1 MTKYSLSQIAYLL
14 NVPCT
19 ENRPV
24 TGVCADSRILNNGEL
39 FFALP
44 GGRVDGHQ
52 FLEQVAAKGA
62 SGAVVSRSA
71 NIPQLNIPL
80 LVVEDPLNALQTLA
94 KNLLAVN
101 QPKIIGVTGS
111 IGKTTTKDFITQLLK
126 HRFHVASSPG
136 NSNSQIG
143 LPLTILNH
151 TTGAE
156 EILVLEM
163 GMTHKGNIR
172 GLVEIAPPDVALITT
187 TTLVHSCNF
196 NSLEE
201 IGHAKAEIFSH
212 PKTRIGILD
221 QRIVN
226 FEELSH
232 VGRCQKIAFALES
245 PSADYTIFDKG
256 HNLIVKAPDG
266 QVELPPL
273 PVLGKHNRHN
283 FLAAIAAVRSVGVSW
298 DDISASV
305 ETLQLPERR
314 LEVIEKNGV
323 LFINDSY
330 NACPLSLKA
339 ALDTLPDPK
348 EGGKSIA
355 VIGEM
360 LELGKFSKQGHREV
374 AEHAFEKIDYM
385 LCYGQECVEIQ
396 RCWKEAK
403 KPVEWFADRNGVAA
417 LLKQIA
423 RPGDVVLLK
432 GSRAM
437 GVWKVLEEI

>member
-1 MTKYSLSQIAYLL
+1 MTKYTLSQIANLL
-14 NVPCT
+14 DVSCA
-19 ENRPV
+19 ENCPV
-24 TGVCADSRILNNGEL
+24 AGVCADTRLLNKGEL

-44 GGRVDGHQ
+44 GGRADGHQ
-52 FLEQVAAKGA
+52 FLAQAIAQGA
-62 SGAVVSRSA
+62 SAAVVSHA
-71 NIPQLNIPL
+71 AQIPTLNIPL
-80 LVVEDPLNALQTLA
+80 LHVDDPLKALQTLA

-126 HRFHVASSPG
+126 RRFHAASSPG

-143 LPLTILNH
+143 LPLAILNH

-163 GMTHKGNIR
+163 GMTHKGNIL
-172 GLVEIAPPDVALITT
+172 GLVDIAPPDVAVITT

-196 NSLEE
+196 NSLDE
-201 IGHAKAEIFSH
+201 IGQAKAEIFSH

-221 QRIVN
+221 RNIVN
-226 FEELSH
+226 FDELKT
-232 VGRCQKIAFALES
+232 VGHCNKISFALDTS
-245 PSADYTIFDKG
+245 SVDFTIFEKG

-266 QVELPPL
+266 EVELPPL

-283 FLAAIAAVRSVGVSW
+283 FLAAVAAVRSVGVSW
-298 DDISASV
+298 DDITSSV

-314 LEVIEKNGV
+314 LQVVEKNGV

-339 ALDTLPDPK
+339 ALDTLPKPK
-348 EGGKSIA
+348 SGGKSIA

-374 AEHAFEKIDYM
+374 AEHAFDKIDFM
-385 LCYGQECVEIQ
+385 LCYGQECGEIQ

-423 RPGDVVLLK
+423 KPGDVVLLK

-437 GVWKVLEEI
+437 GAWKVLEEI